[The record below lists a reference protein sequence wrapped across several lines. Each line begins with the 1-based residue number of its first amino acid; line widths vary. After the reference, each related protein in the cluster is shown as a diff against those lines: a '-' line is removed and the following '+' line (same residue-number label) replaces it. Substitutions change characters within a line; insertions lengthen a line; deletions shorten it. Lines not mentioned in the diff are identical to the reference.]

1 MNKGGRP
8 IGTNLKETADWFKL
22 KANLYDQEF
31 ILDIEENFGLEGY
44 ALYIKTL
51 QYLCTQDGQEFPKTK
66 NRILRISKDIGTT
79 SEAYKSFLDFCID
92 KDILVK
98 VNDKIRSLEL
108 DEILEP
114 LFAIRESKRETMRE
128 YMREKRKKEKE
139 AKRKDNTK
147 EKRTSSSDKNNNSML
162 HSNNTLLESKQL
174 NQSKENNADDDV
186 DPSFL
191 ELKKILKDVGFTRD
205 IDEHITIFRDR
216 LSLEKEII
224 PQKDEIFL
232 LQEICSSTCCDALG
246 CLDKRIKNPPGM
258 ISDAI
263 RNDDYSIHIDNM
275 RKRKDESSFLAK
287 EQESEKQEE
296 NVKREHEA
304 IELTELYEEVRSS
317 LSSIKQQIEQDE
329 YVNARFGDKAETNQ
343 NLWDFMKSEGSQIC
357 ERLEKKIRELGGSF
371 DLDEI
376 CK

>member
-1 MNKGGRP
+1 
-8 IGTNLKETADWFKL
+8 
-22 KANLYDQEF
+22 
-31 ILDIEENFGLEGY
+31 
-44 ALYIKTL
+44 
-51 QYLCTQDGQEFPKTK
+51 
-66 NRILRISKDIGTT
+66 LRISKDIGTT

-191 ELKKILKDVGFTRD
+191 ELKKILKMLV
-205 IDEHITIFRDR
+205 
-216 LSLEKEII
+216 SLEILMNI
-224 PQKDEIFL
+224 
-232 LQEICSSTCCDALG
+232 LQSLG
-246 CLDKRIKNPPGM
+246 I
-258 ISDAI
+258 
-263 RNDDYSIHIDNM
+263 
-275 RKRKDESSFLAK
+275 
-287 EQESEKQEE
+287 
-296 NVKREHEA
+296 V
-304 IELTELYEEVRSS
+304 
-317 LSSIKQQIEQDE
+317 
-329 YVNARFGDKAETNQ
+329 
-343 NLWDFMKSEGSQIC
+343 
-357 ERLEKKIRELGGSF
+357 
-371 DLDEI
+371 
-376 CK
+376 